1 MPRSSTIWDVIAGF
15 LDNRIQQADIS
26 VTLPGDVTGTQ
37 CSVGVGFGS
46 PCRDTTVT
54 GNKVE
59 LSASYL
65 PPRTPVTLR
74 AGVDVPTPDR
84 SEVLWPYTWDRILG
98 QSLNGLAWILGVTVA
113 AVLGGFFWY
122 RTTVE
127 PPPGFPLQYA
137 PPPGLG
143 PVQTEYIRTESVPKN
158 ALTATLFYL
167 AERKMIELKQ
177 ISDEHWR
184 VRGLV
189 DTREWER
196 LDPVSRKVGIALK
209 VNKPG
214 QEFEAKK
221 AVKSGEKLNKAKTD
235 IAKAVEKWAFDSGM
249 MVKRKKELWVRA
261 ANLVCLLSAVCC
273 FFLWFGIP
281 MTVWGLTICG
291 ILPGHRAVVD

>member
-1 MPRSSTIWDVIAGF
+1 M
-15 LDNRIQQADIS
+15 
-26 VTLPGDVTGTQ
+26 
-37 CSVGVGFGS
+37 
-46 PCRDTTVT
+46 
-54 GNKVE
+54 
-59 LSASYL
+59 
-65 PPRTPVTLR
+65 
-74 AGVDVPTPDR
+74 
-84 SEVLWPYTWDRILG
+84 LWPYTWDRILG

-127 PPPGFPLQYA
+127 PSPGFPLQYG

-184 VRGLV
+184 IRGLA
-189 DTREWER
+189 DTREWEG

-235 IAKAVEKWAFDSGM
+235 IAKAVEKWAFDGGL

-273 FFLWFGIP
+273 FFLCSAF
-281 MTVWGLTICG
+281 
-291 ILPGHRAVVD
+291 R